1 MSETQPEDWQ
11 DQEQPL
17 EPENP
22 VYDEGYEPPPVH
34 GVHATKPF
42 VNDAGALECS
52 VCGQEMLHLAP
63 EQLEHNTDR
72 R

>member
-1 MSETQPEDWQ
+1 MSETQPE
-11 DQEQPL
+11 QEQPVD
-17 EPENP
+17 PENP
-22 VYDEGYEPPPVH
+22 VYDDGYEPPPVH
-34 GVHATKPF
+34 GTHATNP
-42 VNDAGALECS
+42 VVVDGVVTCS